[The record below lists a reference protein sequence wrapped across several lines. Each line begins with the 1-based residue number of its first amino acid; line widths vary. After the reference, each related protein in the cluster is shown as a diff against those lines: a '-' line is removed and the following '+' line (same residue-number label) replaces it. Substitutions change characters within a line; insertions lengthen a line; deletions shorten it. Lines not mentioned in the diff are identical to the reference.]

1 MKALVEGMKWPKWM
15 IGFAFFF
22 SLIETAFG
30 LVVPLL
36 TMDFIDSFT
45 EGGISAWMLAAVALL
60 LIVQAIL
67 SGVAF
72 YLMRKIGEYVVAYIR
87 NKVWR
92 HVLGLPVAFFDEEE
106 SGELMSRILQ
116 DTGVIKSLITDHL
129 ITFFTSILTVVG
141 AIAILIYIDW
151 KMTLILLISVPVTLA
166 IMFPIGRMMS
176 KVAKSTQDEVAT
188 FSAQLG
194 RVLQNIRLVKYSQ
207 SEPKEQLHGE
217 QQVARI
223 YSFYLK
229 EAKLVAVLSPVMTL
243 VMTLVL
249 IVVFGYGGAQVA
261 SGALTAGALVAII
274 FYLIQI
280 IVPFTQ
286 MASFFTAYQK
296 TVGATERI
304 KDILERPQETSGG
317 IPLPS
322 EEQDIELRDVTF
334 AYGEKVILDNVSL
347 IIPKGKVT
355 AFVGESGGGKTTLFS
370 MLQRFYQPRD
380 GTILYGDTDIGNIDL
395 KEWRSLFGYV
405 SQESPLMNGT
415 IRDNILYGVDPQS
428 VSDEA
433 MEQALKQANAWEFV
447 SKLEQG
453 LETPVGEGGI
463 KLSGGQ
469 RQRIA
474 IARAVIRNP
483 RILLLDE
490 ATSSLDTESER
501 LVQQA
506 LQSIMKGRTTLVIAH
521 RLSTVQHADQLV
533 VIKDKGV
540 RGTGTHQLLVET
552 NPYYQELVKNAQ
564 LLT

>member
-176 KVAKSTQDEVAT
+176 KVAKSTQNEVAT

-286 MASFFTAYQK
+286 MANFFTAYQK

-304 KDILERPQETSGG
+304 KDILERSQEPAEG
-317 IPLPS
+317 ISLPY
-322 EEQDIELRDVTF
+322 EEQHIELRDVTF

-380 GTILYGDTDIGNIDL
+380 GAILYGDTDIRNIDL
-395 KEWRSLFGYV
+395 KEWRHLFGYV

-415 IRDNILYGVDPQS
+415 IRDNVLYGVDSRS
-428 VSDEA
+428 VSEEA
-433 MEQALKQANAWEFV
+433 IEQALKQANAWEFV

-506 LQSIMKGRTTLVIAH
+506 LKSIMKGRTTLVIAH

-540 RGTGTHQLLVET
+540 RGTGTHQILVET